1 MRDINALVV
10 KNFNDNILYIQAN
23 HKKLFSDLSA
33 LDSAIDKGHYQE
45 KYELKYENDYFD
57 VYEKNRDSYLYTK
70 DSSKHASL
78 VAQSINYKL
87 DENIFKSF
95 HEHKISDDNLEKY
108 MQMPPFEHEMSGHA
122 PIIHYTQQ
130 HSLKDKTLKTLDKF
144 VFFGVGLGLHI
155 ESIHERISAKA
166 YLIIEDD
173 LELFRLSL
181 FTTNYASL
189 AKESKLFFSVFEQND
204 EFQQTSTQFL
214 EYKYYYN
221 HYIKYFHILSHNE
234 KKIDLFQIAIASQSH
249 LLFYYSTLLTQF
261 IRPLSYMF
269 EGYSFLDKTISFNNN
284 KLKRQPF
291 LILGAG
297 PSLEKN
303 KEWLKKNQKNFII
316 VAVSATL
323 QFLEKENIAPDI
335 IVQLDAFDTSVKFFD
350 KIKSTDFIKESIFL
364 LSDRVS
370 SKIVS
375 RLDKKRVFFFENGTT
390 YKENSLK
397 PSAPCVGSISY
408 QILLFLKVNN
418 IYLLGI
424 DLAIDSKTGST
435 HSGSHIYS
443 DNISIEEHT
452 QKSDLFTYD
461 RTLLSID
468 GNLNDKVLTTAQ
480 LHISIDTINQS
491 TKLLKKEFQQI
502 YNLSD
507 GAMFSDITPKNI
519 QELSIIDRSSKK
531 ESTELIHKVCLENSS
546 KEISSSELRNLEKK
560 LSHAKK
566 LQTIINKYKQV
577 NNISSSIYLE
587 YLTAL
592 SLELTPESERALY
605 ELSRVIETYLQYVL
619 AYIFDFFNNQN
630 LDDEGTN
637 IYNLH
642 NILTT
647 HLLEIITYYINSVDA
662 IIDKQ
667 QE

>member
-10 KNFNDNILYIQAN
+10 KNFNDNIAYIQTN
-23 HKKLFSDLSA
+23 HRKLFSDLSA
-33 LDSAIDKGHYQE
+33 LDSAIEKGHYQE
-45 KYELKYENDYFD
+45 KYELKHEDGYFD
-57 VYEKNRDSYLYTK
+57 VYEKNTDSYLYTK

-78 VAQSINYKL
+78 AAQSINYRL
-87 DENIFKSF
+87 DENLFKSF
-95 HEHKISDDNLEKY
+95 HEHKISDNDLKKY
-108 MQMPPFEHEMSGHA
+108 MHMPPFEHEMSGHA
-122 PIIHYTQQ
+122 PVIHYCQK

-144 VFFGVGLGLHI
+144 VFFGVGLGVHI
-155 ESIHERISAKA
+155 RSIHEKISAKV
-166 YLIIEDD
+166 YFIIEDD

-189 AKESKLFFSVFEQND
+189 AKESKLFFSVFEQNE

-214 EYKYYYN
+214 ECKHYYN
-221 HYIKYFHILSHNE
+221 HYIKYFHILSHDE
-234 KKIDLFQIAIASQSH
+234 KKIDLFQVAIASQSH
-249 LLFYYSTLLTQF
+249 LLFYYNTLLTQF
-261 IRPLSYMF
+261 LTPLQYMF
-269 EGYSFLDKTISFNNN
+269 DEYFFLDKTITFNN
-284 KLKRQPF
+284 KELKKQPF

-303 KEWLKKNQKNFII
+303 KKWLQKNQNNFII

-335 IVQLDAFDTSVKFFD
+335 IVQLDAFDTSIKFFD
-350 KIKSTDFIKESIFL
+350 NIKSTDFIKESIFL
-364 LSDRVS
+364 FSDRIS

-390 YKENSLK
+390 YKDSSLK

-408 QILLFLKVNN
+408 QILLFLKVNY

-424 DLAIDSKTGST
+424 DLSIDSKTGLT
-435 HSGSHIYS
+435 HSGSHIYA

-461 RTLLSID
+461 RTLLSIE
-468 GNLNDKVLTTAQ
+468 GNLSDKVLTTAQ

-491 TKLLKKEFQQI
+491 TKLLKKEFQKI
-502 YNLSD
+502 FNLSD
-507 GAMFSDITPKNI
+507 GALFSDITPKNT
-519 QELSIIDRSSKK
+519 QELNIRDNSSKK
-531 ESTELIHKVCLENSS
+531 ESTEFIYKLCLENSS
-546 KEISSSELRNLEKK
+546 KEISPNELSNLEKK

-566 LQTIINKYKQV
+566 LQTIINRYKQV
-577 NNISSSIYLE
+577 SNISSEIYLE

-592 SLELTPESERALY
+592 SLELVPQSERTLY

-630 LDDEGTN
+630 LDDEDAD

-642 NILTT
+642 NILIA
-647 HLLEIITYYINSVDA
+647 HLLEIITYYINSLSVK
-662 IIDKQ
+662 IEKC
-667 QE
+667 